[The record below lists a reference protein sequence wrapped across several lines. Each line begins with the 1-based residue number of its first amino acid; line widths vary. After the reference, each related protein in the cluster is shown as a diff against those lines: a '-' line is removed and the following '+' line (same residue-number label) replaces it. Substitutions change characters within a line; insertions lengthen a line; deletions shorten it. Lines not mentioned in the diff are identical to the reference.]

1 VGGSHGVSIATTVSD
16 HHDRRLDERPDCR
29 SLPRIS
35 GRVAGESG
43 GEAAAIRLPTLDVV
57 PAQPDVFS
65 ADADYVKSRV
75 ADGRTVI
82 ASTCD
87 VAFRKR
93 LSGWKS

>member
-1 VGGSHGVSIATTVSD
+1 MHSLS
-16 HHDRRLDERPDCR
+16 LDERLPIAYE
-29 SLPRIS
+29 SLP
-35 GRVAGESG
+35 VTTA
-43 GEAAAIRLPTLDVV
+43 LPNVTASDYPV